1 MDSSDVKSTIAG
13 GDTVKDAV
21 DALHRIVRRAGRI
34 ATVAK
39 RRYERNKTP
48 EGEHLF
54 LLAAQEYYYVSKLAA
69 DFRAA
74 ALVAVAQRHADKS
87 FDPAN

>member
-1 MDSSDVKSTIAG
+1 MKDVKDTVIGS
-13 GDTVKDAV
+13 DTVKDAV
-21 DALHRIVRRAGRI
+21 DALHRVVRRAGRL
-34 ATVAK
+34 AAVAK

-69 DFRAA
+69 DFRSAALAVAA
-74 ALVAVAQRHADKS
+74 AKHAEKA
-87 FDPAN
+87 PTN